1 MTTPSSQWCL
11 VGNIKETRPF
21 GPGGKEHKPG
31 TQHFSSG
38 TKVYC
43 LPAQWG
49 DGYEKVKVVGK
60 HRGSSRMVKMVVCS
74 AWITNWRAQVVYSS
88 SILKL
93 LTEEVLNWKSK
104 EEVLEY
110 LGSIL
115 STAEG
120 SSNV

>member
-21 GPGGKEHKPG
+21 GPGGKEDKTG

-60 HRGSSRMVKMVVCS
+60 HRGSSRMVKMVVRS

-93 LTEEVLNWKSK
+93 LTEEVSNWKSK

-120 SSNV
+120 RSNV